1 VAPTAVPSRK
11 VSSTLRLGR
20 VTKNANMNAE

>member
-1 VAPTAVPSRK
+1 MASMAVPSHK